1 MHGKTVK
8 TYSLGTLQKCLRWT
22 FGIWIME
29 YSSFHR
35 LWGNNWVSFRHG
47 NRFRDAPFGELRHIS
62 PARERGY
69 NIYSVH
75 LVGNKQNNRG
85 KAYQVLLGDV
95 KLIKSYPIQK
105 PRVPVSN
112 VIIIASLLFPY
123 YFFVL
128 VLFWSRNL
136 TRWCVWLILFFK
148 GSIYLYLYILFV
160 GGILTHSFHKKNSFR
175 EVCE

>member
-1 MHGKTVK
+1 MVIGLEMLLSANFV
-8 TYSLGTLQKCLRWT
+8 T
-22 FGIWIME
+22 FPPPG
-29 YSSFHR
+29 
-35 LWGNNWVSFRHG
+35 
-47 NRFRDAPFGELRHIS
+47 
-62 PARERGY
+62 REVT
-69 NIYSVH
+69 ICYSVH

-136 TRWCVWLILFFK
+136 TRGCV
-148 GSIYLYLYILFV
+148 
-160 GGILTHSFHKKNSFR
+160 
-175 EVCE
+175 